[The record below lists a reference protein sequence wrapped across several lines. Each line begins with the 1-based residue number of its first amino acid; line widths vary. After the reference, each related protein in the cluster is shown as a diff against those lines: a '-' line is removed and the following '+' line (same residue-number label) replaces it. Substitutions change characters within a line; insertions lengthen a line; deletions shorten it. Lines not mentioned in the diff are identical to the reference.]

1 MLEQRGGNCRWMEV
15 NCSCV
20 AHLLMLIWIDTCFLC
35 SGSRKLSN
43 MPVILLDR
51 LPLPSL
57 RAYTIIS
64 VGLLS
69 CSVYY
74 AVQVTSDPNWKVNS
88 TTSGSNLEPNENESD
103 EIVLPPSA
111 IFHHNETVGYHL
123 SQLVTFMIQE
133 PLCIWVSALHVL
145 HLLTCADAMEHYCNI
160 CIYCQI

>member
-1 MLEQRGGNCRWMEV
+1 
-15 NCSCV
+15 
-20 AHLLMLIWIDTCFLC
+20 
-35 SGSRKLSN
+35 

-88 TTSGSNLEPNENESD
+88 TTSRSNLEPNENESD

-133 PLCIWVSALHVL
+133 PLCIWVSALNVL
-145 HLLTCADAMEHYCNI
+145 QLLTCADDMVQYCYI